1 MSAGGASRK
10 AADGR
15 PGLGRPR
22 DADRHGA
29 VLAATRELLR
39 EAGYSRLTIDGVA
52 ERGAVSRTLIY
63 RWWSTKAEL
72 VQEALFPFD
81 SGRATPDSGSFA
93 ADLRI
98 LVEHKVDS
106 FSRPEM
112 VRGLPGL
119 HADLVADAELRRK
132 TEREFTAP
140 SLARWLEV
148 FARAVARGEIDRRVD
163 PRLAFQACTG
173 LVMRLTQGRAQRRGE
188 LVDYV
193 VALLLHGVGATA
205 TGGGVADLQSARR
218 TAPPAG
224 RGGADR

>member
-1 MSAGGASRK
+1 LSAGGASRK
-10 AADGR
+10 AAAGR

-39 EAGYSRLTIDGVA
+39 ESGYSRLTIDGVA

-112 VRGLPGL
+112 VRGLPGR
-119 HADLVADAELRRK
+119 HADLVADPELRRK
-132 TEREFTAP
+132 TEREFRMSDLHVSLSLVPTIRMRDVYFANAP
-140 SLARWLEV
+140 WSHEAAPMARID
-148 FARAVARGEIDRRVD
+148 RGGTPAVDQISRGETFVPSRL
-163 PRLAFQACTG
+163 RLAI
-173 LVMRLTQGRAQRRGE
+173 R
-188 LVDYV
+188 
-193 VALLLHGVGATA
+193 
-205 TGGGVADLQSARR
+205 
-218 TAPPAG
+218 PPFVIT
-224 RGGADR
+224 